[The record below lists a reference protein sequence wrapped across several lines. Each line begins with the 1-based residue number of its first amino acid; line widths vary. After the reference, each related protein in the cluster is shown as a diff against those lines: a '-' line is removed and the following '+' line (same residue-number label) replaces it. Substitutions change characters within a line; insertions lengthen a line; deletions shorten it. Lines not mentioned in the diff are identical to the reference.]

1 MFTRSGKFYNLFGP
15 EKSRDIAFFPSTLKR
30 VQIWRVSRVRSFV
43 AGTYRALHSR
53 GLHLRKFLE
62 QKKTFT
68 YEKGSTPT
76 GLVWNTNMV
85 VVLLF
90 WKTNMA
96 DVTYQNVLYLNLVTV
111 HQ

>member
-1 MFTRSGKFYNLFGP
+1 MANFV
-15 EKSRDIAFFPSTLKR
+15 ICFFPINPKARANMAGIAS
-30 VQIWRVSRVRSFV
+30 RSFV

-53 GLHLRKFLE
+53 GLHLRKFRE
-62 QKKTFT
+62 QKKAFT

-85 VVLLF
+85 AVLLF

-96 DVTYQNVLYLNLVTV
+96 DVTCQNVLYINLVAV
-111 HQ
+111 YQYDA